1 MIDIDVFLEK
11 VAESMSA
18 KVATWTDV
26 NDAID
31 RNISFGM
38 LVDIDRY
45 CTEEERDI
53 LRQKTFIGGYK
64 FKEKQN

>member
-1 MIDIDVFLEK
+1 MIDIFLEN
-11 VAESMSA
+11 VAESMGA
-18 KVATWTDV
+18 KVVTWTNV

-31 RNISFGM
+31 GNISFGM

-53 LRQKTFIGGYK
+53 LRQKTFIGGY
-64 FKEKQN
+64 